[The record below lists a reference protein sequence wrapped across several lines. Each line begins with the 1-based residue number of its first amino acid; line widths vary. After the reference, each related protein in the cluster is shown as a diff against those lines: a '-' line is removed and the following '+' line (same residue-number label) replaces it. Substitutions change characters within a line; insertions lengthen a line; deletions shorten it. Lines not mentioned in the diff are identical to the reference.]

1 MKRKMPNTTPDPSLV
16 VVIVG
21 FLVALLTI
29 LKETSPA
36 IIRWIKSRANASAQE
51 AESKTV
57 TTTKKTEIDVQAQLF
72 LSDVGKSYFKQ
83 LEKRSENLQLKVSDY
98 EKIVSDL
105 REQLN
110 KAFIEREEMRIKL
123 ASAQEED
130 SEGKMQIAQKTSEG
144 VQLLEKIR
152 QLESDLKDA
161 NSRNDKLQ
169 GNIEHLKQEV
179 TKTEK
184 ERDDFKS
191 DGEKI
196 NVQLEEANGR
206 LDAAY
211 SRFDQE
217 RSRAERLEKDNAT
230 LRKQIEEK

>member
-1 MKRKMPNTTPDPSLV
+1 MQNTTPDPSLIL
-16 VVIVG
+16 VIVG
-21 FLVALLTI
+21 FAAALLTI

-51 AESKTV
+51 AENQVT

-72 LSDVGKSYFKQ
+72 LSDVGKNYFTQ

-98 EKIVSDL
+98 EKVVSDL

-123 ASAQEED
+123 ASLQEED
-130 SEGKMQIAQKTSEG
+130 SEGKMKIAEKTSEG
-144 VQLLEKIR
+144 VQLNEKIR
-152 QLESDLKDA
+152 QLESDLKEI
-161 NSRNDKLQ
+161 NSRYDKLQ
-169 GNIEHLKQEV
+169 AMFDLQKQEV
-179 TKTEK
+179 AKAEK
-184 ERDDFKS
+184 ERDELQLENKKVND
-191 DGEKI
+191 
-196 NVQLEEANGR
+196 QLEEANER
-206 LDAAY
+206 LDGAY

-217 RSRAERLEKDNAT
+217 RSRAERLEKDNVA